1 MAFSVHINPQPQRTV
16 QLPASKS
23 LSNRALLLCTL
34 SEGSSKVENISLC
47 DDTLVMQ
54 RALINRPTVV
64 NIGAAGTAMRF
75 LTAYFSASEGEE
87 HVLTGTQRMK
97 QRPIGILVEAL
108 RSLGAHITYEEQ
120 EGFPPIRIHGCKLLG
135 GTIELPANVSSQYIS
150 SLLMLAPTMEKGLRL
165 HLRGNIISRPYIDMT
180 LSLMRFFGAKVGWEN
195 ENLLVAD
202 KGIYRQDVVYEVES
216 DWSAASYWF
225 EIVALHPDQSVR
237 IVLPGLTENSL
248 QGDACVRKF
257 FEPLG
262 VRTHFAD
269 GAAILTK
276 DKSLRLPKEETYF
289 LNLVNQ
295 PDLAQTLVVSCAI
308 LRQPFRFE
316 GLRSLRIKETDRMD
330 ALQNELKKFGIDLG
344 IDGDEALF
352 IEHYKSGFPTYSGL
366 PIQTYKDHRMA
377 MSFAPTALVFPG
389 VEVEEPEVVSK
400 SYPNFWEDIQ

>member
-1 MAFSVHINPQPQRTV
+1 MAYSVHINPQTQRTV

-34 SEGSSKVENISLC
+34 SGGSSNAVNLSLC
-47 DDTLVMQ
+47 DDTFAMQ
-54 RALINRPTVV
+54 RALINRPAVV

-75 LTAYFSASEGEE
+75 LTAYFAGSEGEE
-87 HVLTGTQRMK
+87 HVLTGTERMK

-108 RSLGAHITYEEQ
+108 RSLGADIAYEEQ
-120 EGFPPIRIHGCKLLG
+120 EGFPPIRIYGRKLFG
-135 GTIELPANVSSQYIS
+135 GAIELPANVSSQYIS
-150 SLLMLAPTMEKGLRL
+150 ALLMTAPTMEKGLRL
-165 HLRGNIISRPYIDMT
+165 NLRGKIISRPYIEMT
-180 LSLMRFFGAKVGWEN
+180 LSLMRFFGAKVRWET
-195 ENLLVAD
+195 ENLLVVD
-202 KGIYRQDVVYEVES
+202 KGSYRQDVVYKVES

-225 EIVALHPDQSVR
+225 ELVALHPDPSIR
-237 IVLPGLTENSL
+237 IVLPGLAEDSL
-248 QGDACVRKF
+248 QGDARVRKF

-262 VRTHFAD
+262 VRTDFAD

-276 DKSLRLPKEETYF
+276 DKALRLPKDETYF

-295 PDLAQTLVVSCAI
+295 PDLAQTLVVSCAM

-316 GLRSLRIKETDRMD
+316 GLRSLRIKETDRMA

-352 IEHYKSGFPTYSGL
+352 IEHYDSDLPTYSCI
-366 PIQTYKDHRMA
+366 PIRTYKDHRMA
-377 MSFAPTALVFPG
+377 MAFAPAALVCPG